1 MIPSDFQ
8 RYIRSNEFKE
18 LLAKVQGAMEQG
30 VGEYFDADDL
40 VDVAEYFHVKGDETM
55 AGKVVDYLLTLFPDN
70 EKGLVFKARTAIM
83 ADKIEEAENISKLLG
98 DAEIVD
104 AVYLRAEILLCREN
118 TDEAQRL
125 LVDKCPEL
133 PDDSMENVDVED
145 LGPAFA
151 TDDDEEDE
159 ESSPS
164 DTFNDY
170 VLDVALLMCDYRQWD
185 YADYWISKVS
195 DEAYYEE
202 GDYLE
207 VKARILT
214 AREQYAEAIDY
225 WNKSIDVDA
234 YSLIAWLQLAQCQY
248 HVGLTHDALQSAE
261 YAEAI
266 QPNLPEVYLSK
277 GNCLFAL
284 GDNEGSREAFEHY
297 LKLVPYDVQGEVLL
311 ASVLFAMEDYANAES
326 HIQEAIFSLEQEHDD
341 LDGSVPEVVRMEIYR
356 QAAYIAAAQ
365 GKDGDA
371 MFYADRLEMCGVAE
385 YKVLLLRGGIK
396 LEQHDMQGAYDYF
409 NQALT
414 KTDNDPQT
422 YIKIGCMFVDASA
435 YEVGYQVLSETKRIL
450 SECGVE
456 MDSGFER
463 LAYASLKTDHREE
476 YLEALAKAIETNPT
490 DTMTIFS
497 THFPKDLPM
506 KEWVEWEKAHPVPPK
521 GRAPSPDPF
530 QGE

>member
-8 RYIRSNEFKE
+8 RYIRSNEFKV
-18 LLAKVQGAMEQG
+18 LLAKVQEAMERG
-30 VGEYFDADDL
+30 AVEYFDADDL
-40 VDVAEYFHVKGDETM
+40 VDVAEYFHVKGDEPM
-55 AGKVVDYLLTLFPDN
+55 AGKVVDYLLSLFPDN

-83 ADKIEEAENISKLLG
+83 ADNIDEAEHISKLLV

-104 AVYLRAEILLCREN
+104 AVYLKAEVLLYRDKAE
-118 TDEAQRL
+118 EAQKL
-125 LVDKCPEL
+125 LVEKCPECP
-133 PDDSMENVDVED
+133 PDSVED
-145 LGPAFA
+145 TNDDTEELGTAFA
-151 TDDDEEDE
+151 DDDDDEEE
-159 ESSPS
+159 ESSSS
-164 DTFNDY
+164 DIFNDY
-170 VLDVALLMCDYRQWD
+170 VLDVTLLMCDYRQWD
-185 YADYWISKVS
+185 YADYWLSRVS

-207 VKARILT
+207 AKARILT
-214 AREQYAEAIDY
+214 AKEKYAEAIDY
-225 WNKSIDVDA
+225 WNKSIDIDA
-234 YSLIAWLQLAQCQY
+234 YSLMAWLQLAQCQY
-248 HVGLTHDALQSAE
+248 HLGLTCDALQSTE

-266 QPNLPEVYLSK
+266 QPKLPEVYLSK

-284 GDNEGSREAFEHY
+284 GDNEGARDAFQQY
-297 LKLVPYDVQGEVLL
+297 LTLVPYDVQGEVLL
-311 ASVLFAMEDYANAES
+311 ASVLFAMEDYENAEA
-326 HIQEAIFSLEQEHDD
+326 HIQEAIFSLEDEHND
-341 LDGSVPEVVRMEIYR
+341 LDGTVPEVVRMEIYR

-365 GKDGDA
+365 GKEGDA
-371 MFYADRLEMCGVAE
+371 MFYADRLEMCGIAE

-396 LEQHDMQGAYDYF
+396 LEQHDLQGAYDYF

-435 YEVGYQVLSETKRIL
+435 YEVGYQVLSETRRIL

-463 LAYASLKTDHREE
+463 LAYAALKTDHRDM

-506 KEWVEWEKAHPVPPK
+506 KEWVEWERKNEK
-521 GRAPSPDPF
+521 
-530 QGE
+530 